1 MKQREPNL
9 PEMHES
15 LLKRYHNLSPALR
28 SAVATARGGYLRA
41 WRYGPRTEQLCDE
54 ALSREQWTQGQWQSW
69 REDRLA
75 FLLHR
80 AAASVPYYRQHW
92 SERRR
97 RGDRAPVDLLANW
110 PILEKETLR
119 EQPTAFVAED
129 RSRSRMFH
137 DHTSGTTGKSL
148 DLWLSRGTVQ
158 AWYALFEARCR
169 HWNGVSRRDR
179 WAMIGGQLV
188 VSVQQSEPPFW
199 VWNASLHQLYLSAY
213 HLAPRHAAGYVEAL
227 RRYEVRYIVG
237 YPSAVHALAREVLSQ
252 NLRAPRLDF
261 VLANAEGVLDQQ
273 RREIEEAFGCP
284 VRETYGMAEIV
295 ANASECQEGRMHL
308 WPEVGEIEVLDGTSA
323 AGSGEMGEL
332 VCTGLLNADMPLI
345 RYRVGDRGAVAAP
358 GSSCNCG
365 RLLPL
370 LSAVDGRIDDIL
382 YTPDGRVIG
391 RLDPVFK
398 SRLPIKE
405 AQIIQDKLD
414 VVRIRYI
421 RDESF
426 SEIDAESLVD
436 RVRDRMGQVRV
447 VLEEVDFIPREAN
460 GKFRAVI
467 CNLSPEE
474 RRRAQTG

>member
-1 MKQREPNL
+1 
-9 PEMHES
+9 MHES

-28 SAVATARGGYLRA
+28 SVVATARGGYLRA

-54 ALSREQWTQGQWQSW
+54 ALAREQWTQGQWQSW

-75 FLLHR
+75 FLLQR
-80 AAASVPYYRQHW
+80 AAASVPYYRRYW

-97 RGDRAPVDLLANW
+97 RGDRAAVDLLGNW

-119 EQPTAFVAED
+119 EQTTAFVAED

-169 HWNGVSRRDR
+169 RWNGVSRRDR

-261 VLANAEGVLDQQ
+261 VLANAEGVLGQQ
-273 RREIEEAFGCP
+273 RQEIEQAFGCP

-308 WPEVGEIEVLDGTSA
+308 WPEVGEIEVLDGNGA
-323 AGSGEMGEL
+323 ARSGEMGEL
-332 VCTGLLNADMPLI
+332 ICTGLLNADMPLI

-370 LSAVDGRIDDIL
+370 LSAVDGRIDDVL